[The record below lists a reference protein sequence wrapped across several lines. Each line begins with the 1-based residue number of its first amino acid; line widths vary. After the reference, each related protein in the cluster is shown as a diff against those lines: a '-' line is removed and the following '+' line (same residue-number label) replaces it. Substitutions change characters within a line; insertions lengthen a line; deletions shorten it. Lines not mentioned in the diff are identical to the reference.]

1 MRKGVQKLYKDVA
14 STYETVNHVA
24 TFGMD
29 IHWRKKAVKGIT
41 SPDGKVWLDVCCGTG
56 EMSQNLARQSKKNT
70 RIYSVDFS
78 YSMIS
83 YAKKKQY
90 DQKVFFAL
98 ADVGFLP
105 FPDDTFDLVTI
116 SFSTRNLNL
125 TQNEMQSHLTEFHR
139 VLKPQGQFLNLETS
153 QPSARFLR
161 KIFHFY
167 VRKIVEPLG
176 ALISGSRS
184 GYKYLAYT
192 IPRFYSRDEFTAL
205 LRQTGF
211 AEVRSQSLLF
221 GIAAIHSAIK

>member
-1 MRKGVQKLYKDVA
+1 MRKGVQKLYKEVA

-24 TFGMD
+24 TFGLDMR
-29 IHWRKKAVKGIT
+29 WRKKAVKSIAAPNGRL
-41 SPDGKVWLDVCCGTG
+41 WLDVCCGTG
-56 EMSQNLARQSKKNT
+56 EMSQNLAKQAKNDT

-78 YSMIS
+78 YAMIS
-83 YAKKKQY
+83 YAKEKQY
-90 DQKVFFAL
+90 DRKVFFAL

-105 FPDDTFDLVTI
+105 FSDETFDLITI

-125 TQNEMQSHLTEFHR
+125 TRHEMQNHLAEIFR

-153 QPSARFLR
+153 QPSVRPLR
-161 KIFHFY
+161 KAFHFY

-176 ALISGSRS
+176 SLISGSRS
-184 GYKYLAYT
+184 GYRYLAYT
-192 IPRFYSRDEFTAL
+192 VPKFYNRDEFTAL

-211 AEVRSQSLLF
+211 SKVQSQSLLF